1 MCVNEIILVSEKLS
15 QNGADRVLTE
25 LANQWT
31 KCGKKVT
38 LIQLLRED
46 SSVDEGTFILL
57 PAVSVKKI
65 ITNTRSKSGFY
76 IKSVQAVSHILRQKR
91 NAVVIS
97 FLSRSIY
104 VSAVCS
110 LIPPRSRHVFVFSE
124 RNDPSRWPNK
134 RFTRLLRNLSFCC
147 ADICVFQTGEAKKY
161 FFKRVQRKGI
171 IIPNPINPELPERF
185 TGTRR
190 KTNCTACRLVKQK
203 NIPMMISAFHK
214 VHMRYPEYTL
224 EIYGE
229 GSERKILQDQID
241 QLNLKDNAFLCG
253 FTDDIFDKMRDCA
266 MYVCSSDYEGIS
278 NALMEAMAM
287 GVPSISTDCPIG
299 GARAMIQ
306 DGANGLL
313 VPVGDVD
320 TLASAMFRLISE
332 PLFAQKLADQAWQS
346 MREYDIKEIAN
357 QWLNVMSGAMK
368 GTVLSGERD

>member
-1 MCVNEIILVSEKLS
+1 
-15 QNGADRVLTE
+15 
-25 LANQWT
+25 
-31 KCGKKVT
+31 
-38 LIQLLRED
+38 
-46 SSVDEGTFILL
+46 
-57 PAVSVKKI
+57 
-65 ITNTRSKSGFY
+65 
-76 IKSVQAVSHILRQKR
+76 
-91 NAVVIS
+91 
-97 FLSRSIY
+97 
-104 VSAVCS
+104 
-110 LIPPRSRHVFVFSE
+110 
-124 RNDPSRWPNK
+124 
-134 RFTRLLRNLSFCC
+134 
-147 ADICVFQTGEAKKY
+147 
-161 FFKRVQRKGI
+161 
-171 IIPNPINPELPERF
+171 
-185 TGTRR
+185 
-190 KTNCTACRLVKQK
+190 
-203 NIPMMISAFHK
+203 MMISAFHK